1 MLIHLLNRRKIKR
14 IPFSTIQFLKRL
26 EKKQMRNLRIRQLLL
41 LLLRTMI
48 ILLLVAAFAR
58 PTLQSGG
65 GGILAERSPIEAV
78 IILDNSLSLNETRLT
93 GSLLEKMRQ
102 AFSNLEQV
110 FQAGDRITVIQAT
123 IPQQVLVKQ
132 ENYQANLWERVLQKM
147 QPNYLKSDLDDAILM
162 ALELLRQPV
171 YSSREIYIISDFQKS
186 AFKNAKQFADL
197 LQQTPYKDV
206 KLFSIPIHHENFEN
220 ISVDSVEVVNRLVEE
235 NRPLLIKAFLT
246 NHHPEKYLNTLTSVM
261 LNENRVAQQKV
272 SLPPGQVTEV
282 DYQLTLTEHGFVQ
295 GRVETEGDALQEDNR
310 RYFNFYVPEKI
321 KVLHIFPDE
330 QFASFI
336 PLIIQPAVDR
346 GIFAYQGQVF
356 AGWTGLNFMDY
367 DMIILEGLNQL
378 PETLL
383 QRLKY
388 FVEHGGGALVIPG
401 DKIVTPQYQTLFREF
416 SLGDLLELRG
426 EPGVTNQFH
435 TLQKV
440 EWNHP
445 IFEGLFEKPEQRLNP
460 IEVYAEYRVRPEKT
474 AEVLLQLS
482 DNSPLL
488 MQSVLQNG
496 VAFFLAAPLQPEWS
510 QLPLKG
516 FVVPLVYRMIYYAG
530 TRRIP
535 DRKEVLTGNL
545 FQESFANLEAPF
557 EFQVLGS
564 KDVEIKLNPRF
575 RGSNVFLEFRETEIP
590 GNYRLL
596 HNGDILSVVSVN
608 PWKEESQ
615 FVFYGK
621 GEMQD
626 LFPGSDFLEHP
637 DNLAAEV
644 QNRRFGKELWRHFL
658 IAAFILLI
666 FEMLLA
672 RTGAKKE
679 YAEGAQG
686 EVAT

>member
-1 MLIHLLNRRKIKR
+1 
-14 IPFSTIQFLKRL
+14 
-26 EKKQMRNLRIRQLLL
+26 LLL

-65 GGILAERSPIEAV
+65 GGGILAERSPIEAV
-78 IILDNSLSLNETRLT
+78 IILDNSLSLNEARLT

-102 AFSNLEQV
+102 SFSNLEQV

-123 IPQQVLVKQ
+123 VPQQVLVKQ

-186 AFKNAKQFADL
+186 AFKNVEQFADL
-197 LQQTPYKDV
+197 LRQTSYKDV
-206 KLFSIPIHHENFEN
+206 KLFSIPIRHENFEN
-220 ISVDSVEVVNRLVEE
+220 ISVDSVEVVNRLVEK
-235 NRPLLIKAFLT
+235 NRPLQIKAYLT
-246 NHHPEKYLNTLTSVM
+246 NHHPEKYLITLTSVM

-282 DYQLTLTEHGFVQ
+282 DYQLTLTENGFVQ
-295 GRVETEGDALQEDNR
+295 GRIETEGDALQEDNR

-321 KVLHIFPDE
+321 KVLHIYPDA
-330 QFASFI
+330 QFTSFI

-346 GIFAYQGQVF
+346 GIFAYQGEVV
-356 AGWTGLNFMDY
+356 AGWPGVNFMDY

-401 DKIVTPQYQTLFREF
+401 DKIVTPHYQTLFREF
-416 SLGDLLELRG
+416 SMGDLLGLRG

-435 TLQKV
+435 TLQEV

-445 IFEGLFEKPEQRLNP
+445 IFEGLFEKPEQELNP
-460 IEVYAEYRVRPEKT
+460 IEVYAEYRIRPEKT
-474 AEVLLQLS
+474 AESLLQLS

-488 MQSVLQNG
+488 IQSVLQNG

-510 QLPLKG
+510 QLPMKG

-535 DRKEVLTGNL
+535 DRKKVLTGNI

-596 HNGDILSVVSVN
+596 HNADILSVVSVN

-615 FVFYGK
+615 FVFYEK
-621 GEMQD
+621 GDMQE
-626 LFPGSDFLEHP
+626 LFPGSNFIENP

-666 FEMLLA
+666 IEMLLA

-679 YAEGAQG
+679 YADGAQG
-686 EVAT
+686 EPAT